1 MRSGHTLTS
10 HDGNIYLFGGIHEVT
25 WELDDLNIY
34 IPKVA
39 APDIQ
44 MNNWRTIDIDSPRR
58 KQIQQDQKNAESKPT
73 EKRIPLRKK

>member
-10 HDGNIYLFGGIHEVT
+10 HDGSIYLFGGIHEVT

-34 IPKVA
+34 VPKVA
-39 APDIQ
+39 VLDIQ

-58 KQIQQDQKNAESKPT
+58 KQIQQDQKNAEPKPP